1 MKKSKSRRTEQQQR
15 AADIL
20 SMIRAAARKNY
31 RPTGIGSKPKPVTPT
46 EKRTVLKKL
55 KNFLK
60 SMHQF

>member
-31 RPTGIGSKPKPVTPT
+31 RPTGIGSKPTTVTPT

-55 KNFLK
+55 KDFLRQ
-60 SMHQF
+60 MHQL

>member
-31 RPTGIGSKPKPVTPT
+31 RTTGIGSKPTTVTPT

-60 SMHQF
+60 SMHQL

>member
-31 RPTGIGSKPKPVTPT
+31 RPTAIRS
-46 EKRTVLKKL
+46 KL
-55 KNFLK
+55 KLKPENHSADHRKLKDFLK
-60 SMHQF
+60 SMHQL